1 MTQPAY
7 SRRRSYEALALLIA
21 ILAMA
26 NIVRSLALS
35 EATQWTF
42 TIAIAAAAVA
52 IGRTAG
58 VTRREVGLNPDHLH
72 EGLRYGL
79 ASFVLVALVVTVAAI
94 APWLGPIFDDSRA
107 DAGVV
112 ELLIRVV
119 VVIPIG
125 TVLVEELIFR
135 GELLALLRRVTPT
148 AVALVV
154 CSVVFGLWHV
164 FPAWLS
170 PPDNTALEE
179 ISRTGAAF
187 GTFVSTTLAGLVFG
201 WLRLV
206 SGSLVAPILAHTA
219 TNTIPLLA
227 AALVA
232 H

>member
-1 MTQPAY
+1 MTRPAHP
-7 SRRRSYEALALLIA
+7 RRRSYEALALLIA

-35 EATQWTF
+35 EVTQWTF
-42 TIAIAAAAVA
+42 TVAIAGAAIA
-52 IGRTAG
+52 IGRTAA
-58 VTRREVGLNPDHLH
+58 VTRSELGLNPDHVH
-72 EGLRYGL
+72 EGLRYGM
-79 ASFVLVALVVTVAAI
+79 ASFVVVATVVTVAAV

-107 DAGVV
+107 DAGVI

-119 VVIPIG
+119 VVIPLG

-135 GELLALLRRVTPT
+135 GMLLALLRRIAPT

-154 CSVVFGLWHV
+154 CSILFGLWHV

-170 PPDNTALEE
+170 PPDNTALDE
-179 ISRTGAAF
+179 ISRTDATF
-187 GTFVSTTLAGLVFG
+187 GTLISTTIAGLVFG

-227 AALVA
+227 AALVG